1 MGNRIFVKT
10 YFINNW
16 GGQKTTRQKCA
27 VATFAELTRPFNISV
42 TLGDRPGLGYVGQ
55 SPAQYTALHLFAAN
69 IIGEVAAAARSTVL
83 VVCHF

>member
-1 MGNRIFVKT
+1 MKT
-10 YFINNW
+10 YRAGVQEINEQIAIIEN
-16 GGQKTTRQKCA
+16 QMYQNDLSI
-27 VATFAELTRPFNISV
+27 ENISV

-55 SPAQYTALHLFAAN
+55 SPAQYTALRLFAAN